1 MEKFKYKFVAQADSN
16 TADIYIYGVIGW
28 DVRSIDVV
36 KDIALFN
43 GDTLNVHI
51 NSVGGMCDEGFA
63 IFNAI
68 KNFEGTTKA
77 IIDGMAGSCASYIML
92 ACQTIVAEENSTIFI
107 HNPLIEYASGNKN
120 DLSKIVNELEKL
132 EQIYVDAYVSKTG
145 KDEETIRI
153 AMDDETTFTSQEAKD
168 FGLVDEVLI
177 RSEKQNEKT
186 SATKGFYRF
195 VAQYFSQQKQTFKES
210 ESQEQN
216 QQKGI
221 EMEIKDAE
229 SLIAV
234 LTSLK
239 DLNDVEEIKAE
250 LEKLIGAV
258 ENLEIKEKEAEPTE
272 EEKTEETETTEEQ
285 PKQEED
291 VQAKIDEAIAKA
303 TADIMAQAE
312 ARFNAMLL
320 AKTDSAK
327 AQKSHSEVY
336 NSMQAGAEKTA
347 YFKAHKNEILLGK

>member
-1 MEKFKYKFVAQADSN
+1 MEKFNYKFVAQEESSS
-16 TADIYIYGVIGW
+16 ADIYIYGVIGW

-36 KDIALFN
+36 KDIALFK

-68 KNFEGTTKA
+68 KNFNGTTKA

-92 ACQTIVAEENSTIFI
+92 ACETIVAEENSTIFI

-132 EQIYVDAYVSKTG
+132 EQIYVDAYVLKTG
-145 KDEETIRI
+145 KDEQTIRI

-168 FGLVDEVLI
+168 FGLVDEILI
-177 RSEKQNEKT
+177 RSENQNEKT

-195 VAQYFSQQKQTFKES
+195 VAQYFSQQKQSFKDTK
-210 ESQEQN
+210 SQEQN
-216 QQKGI
+216 QKKGNAK
-221 EMEIKDAE
+221 MEIKDVE

-239 DLNDVEEIKAE
+239 DLNDVEAIKAE
-250 LEKLIGAV
+250 IDNIIGAV
-258 ENLEIKEKEAEPTE
+258 ENLEIKEKDAEPTE
-272 EEKTEETETTEEQ
+272 EGTPDETEPKKEEG
-285 PKQEED
+285 ED

-327 AQKSHSEVY
+327 AQKNHSEVY
-336 NSMQAGAEKTA
+336 NSMVAGADKSA

>member
-1 MEKFKYKFVAQADSN
+1 
-16 TADIYIYGVIGW
+16 
-28 DVRSIDVV
+28 
-36 KDIALFN
+36 
-43 GDTLNVHI
+43 
-51 NSVGGMCDEGFA
+51 MCDEGFA

-68 KNFEGTTKA
+68 KNFKGTTKA

-92 ACQTIVAEENSTIFI
+92 ACETIVAEENSTIFI

-168 FGLVDEVLI
+168 FGLVDEILI
-177 RSEKQNEKT
+177 RSENQNEKT

-229 SLIAV
+229 GLIAV

-258 ENLEIKEKEAEPTE
+258 ENLEIKEKEAEPNE
-272 EEKTEETETTEEQ
+272 EEKPEETPETEPAKEE
-285 PKQEED
+285 EN
-291 VQAKIDEAIAKA
+291 VQAKIDEAVAKA

-320 AKTDSAK
+320 AKTETKTQA
-327 AQKSHSEVY
+327 KSHSEVY
-336 NSMQAGAEKTA
+336 NSMVAGADKSA

>member
-1 MEKFKYKFVAQADSN
+1 MEKFKYKFVAQEETSS
-16 TADIYIYGVIGW
+16 ADIYIYGVIGW

-36 KDIALFN
+36 KDIANFK

-68 KNFEGTTKA
+68 KNFNGTTKA

-92 ACQTIVAEENSTIFI
+92 ACETIIAEENSTIFI

-177 RSEKQNEKT
+177 RSENQNEKT

-229 SLIAV
+229 GLIAV

-239 DLNDVEEIKAE
+239 DLNDVEAIKAE
-250 LEKLIGAV
+250 IDNIIGAV

-272 EEKTEETETTEEQ
+272 EENKEETSEPAKE
-285 PKQEED
+285 EED
-291 VQAKIDEAIAKA
+291 VQAKIDEAVAKA
-303 TADIMAQAE
+303 KADIMAEAE

-327 AQKSHSEVY
+327 AQAKSHSEVY
-336 NSMQAGAEKTA
+336 NSMVAGADKSA

>member
-1 MEKFKYKFVAQADSN
+1 MEKFNYKFVAQEESSS
-16 TADIYIYGVIGW
+16 ADIYIYGVIGW

-36 KDIALFN
+36 KDIALFK

-68 KNFEGTTKA
+68 KNFKGTTKA

-92 ACQTIVAEENSTIFI
+92 ACETIVAEENSTIFI

-168 FGLVDEVLI
+168 FGLIDEVLI
-177 RSEKQNEKT
+177 RSENQNEKA

-229 SLIAV
+229 GLIAV

-272 EEKTEETETTEEQ
+272 EEKPEETPETEPAKEE
-285 PKQEED
+285 EN
-291 VQAKIDEAIAKA
+291 VQAKIDEAVAKA
-303 TADIMAQAE
+303 KADIMAEAE

-320 AKTDSAK
+320 AKTDTK
-327 AQKSHSEVY
+327 AVAKSHSEVY
-336 NSMQAGAEKTA
+336 NSMVAGADKSA
-347 YFKAHKNEILLGK
+347 YFKAHKQDILLGK

>member
-68 KNFEGTTKA
+68 KNFKGTTKA

-195 VAQYFSQQKQTFKES
+195 VAQYFSQQKQSFKES
-210 ESQEQN
+210 KSQEQN
-216 QQKGI
+216 QTKGNI
-221 EMEIKDAE
+221 EMEIKDTE
-229 SLIAV
+229 GLIAV
-234 LTSLK
+234 LSSLK
-239 DLNDVEEIKAE
+239 DLDDVETIKAE
-250 LEKLIGAV
+250 LEKVIGAV
-258 ENLEIKEKEAEPTE
+258 DNLEIKEKEAEPTE
-272 EEKTEETETTEEQ
+272 EE
-285 PKQEED
+285 D
-291 VQAKIDEAIAKA
+291 VQAKIDEAVAKA
-303 TADIMAQAE
+303 KADIMAEAE

-336 NSMQAGAEKTA
+336 NSMQAGAEKSA

>member
-1 MEKFKYKFVAQADSN
+1 MEKFKYNFIAQAEN
-16 TADIYIYGVIGW
+16 NVADIYIYGVIGW
-28 DVRSIDVV
+28 DVKSADVV
-36 KDIALFN
+36 RDITNFK

-51 NSVGGMCDEGFA
+51 NSAGGQCYEGSA

-77 IIDGMAGSCASYIML
+77 IIEGLAGSCASYIML
-92 ACQTIVAEENSTIFI
+92 ACETIVAEENATIFI
-107 HNPLIEYASGNKN
+107 HNPLIQHAEGNKKN
-120 DLSKIVNELEKL
+120 LSKIIGELEKF

-145 KDEETIRI
+145 KDEQTIRI
-153 AMDDETTFTSQEAKD
+153 AMDDETTFTPQEAKD

-177 RSEKQNEKT
+177 RSENYNERV

-195 VAQYFSQQKQTFKES
+195 VAQYFSQQQQTFKES

-229 SLIAV
+229 GLIAV

-250 LEKLIGAV
+250 LENLIGAV
-258 ENLEIKEKEAEPTE
+258 ENLEIKEKETEPTE
-272 EEKTEETETTEEQ
+272 EEKTEETPEPAKEDG
-285 PKQEED
+285 ED
-291 VQAKIDEAIAKA
+291 VQAKIDEAVAKA
-303 TADIMAQAE
+303 KADIMAEAE

-320 AKTDSAK
+320 AKTDTKTQA
-327 AQKSHSEVY
+327 KSHSEVY
-336 NSMQAGAEKTA
+336 NSMVAGADKSA

>member
-1 MEKFKYKFVAQADSN
+1 MEKFKYKFVAQEESSS
-16 TADIYIYGVIGW
+16 ADIYIYGVIGW

-36 KDIALFN
+36 KDIALFK

-68 KNFEGTTKA
+68 KNFKGTTKA

-92 ACQTIVAEENSTIFI
+92 ACETIVAEENSTIFI

-168 FGLVDEVLI
+168 FGLIDNVI
-177 RSEKQNEKT
+177 TISENADTIKAE
-186 SATKGFYRF
+186 KGFYRF
-195 VAQYFSQQKQTFKES
+195 VAQYFSQNQQSFKES

-216 QQKGI
+216 QKKGI
-221 EMEIKDAE
+221 KMEIKDAE
-229 SLIAV
+229 GLIAV

-258 ENLEIKEKEAEPTE
+258 ENLEVKEKEAEPTE
-272 EEKTEETETTEEQ
+272 EEKTEETPEPVKEDG
-285 PKQEED
+285 ED
-291 VQAKIDEAIAKA
+291 VQAKIDEAVAKA
-303 TADIMAQAE
+303 KADIMAEAE

-327 AQKSHSEVY
+327 AQAKSHSEVY
-336 NSMQAGAEKTA
+336 NSMQAGADKSA